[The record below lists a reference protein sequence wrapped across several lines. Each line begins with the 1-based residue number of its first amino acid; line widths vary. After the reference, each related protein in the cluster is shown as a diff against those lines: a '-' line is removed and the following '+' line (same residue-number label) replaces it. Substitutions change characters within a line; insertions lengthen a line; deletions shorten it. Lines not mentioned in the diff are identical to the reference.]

1 MSVKTLRKQLLA
13 AIAMVLVAA
22 IALGS
27 STYAWF
33 VTNNTVKA
41 TTSQISAQSNAAFM
55 TIANGTSGAKDA
67 DSTYVTTTT
76 PTKPLYPAEWANH
89 FDSAGAKYGDSGFTT
104 GVYQFETAYA
114 ETVTNAGI
122 KESSRKVVGAPSTA
136 CDEDYA
142 LLNEFN
148 VSTKGTNLKYLRVQ
162 NVTIGANGD
171 PSQGTDGNDQFADA
185 LRVLVMCGTN
195 WAVYTKDGTVES
207 SNLTATNGR
216 EGGEVNYLAENITV
230 GNDTSVNV
238 YVYYDGDTASIY
250 TNNLGNLTAV
260 SSSVTVTFTA
270 DALNH

>member
-1 MSVKTLRKQLLA
+1 MSVKTLRKQLFA

-55 TIANGTSGAKDA
+55 TIANGATGAKNA
-67 DSTYVTTTT
+67 DTTYVTTAT
-76 PTKPLYPAEWANH
+76 PNKALYPAEWANH
-89 FDSAGAKYGDSGFTT
+89 FDSAGVKNGDSGFTT

-114 ETVTNAGI
+114 TGVGASTI
-122 KESSRKVVGAPSTA
+122 KEDTRKIVGAPATA
-136 CDEDYA
+136 CNEDYA

-148 VSTKGTNLKYLRVQ
+148 VSTKGTNLKYLRVDSV
-162 NVTIGANGD
+162 NIGEAGD
-171 PSQGTDGNDQFADA
+171 PVQGTNGNTQFDDA
-185 LRVLVMCGTN
+185 LRVLVMCGAN
-195 WAVYTKDGTVES
+195 WAVYTKNGTVES
-207 SNLTATNGR
+207 SNLTTTSGR
-216 EGGEVNYLAENITV
+216 DGGEVDYLAEDITV
-230 GNDTSVNV
+230 GNDTAVNV

-250 TNNLGNLTAV
+250 TNNLSNLNTE